1 MSEPNLDSVPATP
14 VTGHPPELI
23 ELTEDAAEAALA
35 EAKQRAEELIR
46 DIANLLSQQ
55 EGLREP
61 AGP

>member
-1 MSEPNLDSVPATP
+1 MSEPNLDSAPATP
-14 VTGHPPELI
+14 VTGHPPEL
-23 ELTEDAAEAALA
+23 TEDAAQAALA

-55 EGLREP
+55 EGLPEP